1 MCSFYCGENLM
12 AGQPERAEKLN
23 HTLHWIV
30 DILDSKGIDNWFIS
44 YGTLLGITR
53 EGSCIDGDDDVD
65 ICINHKHWD
74 DIYDVLKKKNML
86 NPVEE
91 WICDTFICTRR
102 TEKLGQVDFYLC
114 DVNES
119 GDFND
124 TWEKVCWKGCYN
136 DDGKLPTAEFQGRL
150 VNVPHNTIQK
160 LEGRYG
166 STWRQRIKRGTPA
179 GDGYRNNTEI

>member
-1 MCSFYCGENLM
+1 M
-12 AGQPERAEKLN
+12 AGKPERAEKLN
-23 HTLHWIV
+23 YTLHWIV
-30 DILDSKGIDNWFIS
+30 DILESKGITDWFIM
-44 YGTLLGITR
+44 YGTLIGVTR

-74 DIYDVLKKKNML
+74 DIYDALKKKNML

-124 TWEKVCWKGCYN
+124 TWSKLNITQCYDGN
-136 DDGKLPTAEFQGRL
+136 GKLPTTTFQGRE
-150 VNVPHNTIQK
+150 VNVPFNAVKKIET
-160 LEGRYG
+160 RYG
-166 STWRQRIKRGTPA
+166 PRWKERIKRGTPE
-179 GDGYRNNTEI
+179 GDGYNDRNVL